1 MQRRW
6 TVWLAVLGTV
16 AFLAGVPALAADKAP
31 DATIRLSEGS
41 VAAGIGW
48 SWGHGDLMFQGKTYR
63 VKIDGLSVAEVG
75 ITRAEASGNVYNLK
89 SPEDLNGVYASAGAE
104 GTAGK
109 GMGYSSLRNDKG
121 VVINLKSETK
131 GANLKIAASGLKI
144 TVEPAQ

>member
-6 TVWLAVLGTV
+6 TLWLATLGTL
-16 AFLAGVPALAADKAP
+16 AFLVGATAVAEDKTP
-31 DATIRLSEGS
+31 DATITLSEGS

-48 SWGHGDLMFQGKTYR
+48 SWGHGSLSFQGQTYR

-75 ITRAEASGNVYNLK
+75 ITKAVATGTVYNLK
-89 SPEDLNGVYASAGAE
+89 NVDDLNGVFVAAGAE

-121 VVINLKSETK
+121 VVMNLKSETK
-131 GANLKIAASGLKI
+131 GANIKVAASGLKV
-144 TVEPAQ
+144 TVEK